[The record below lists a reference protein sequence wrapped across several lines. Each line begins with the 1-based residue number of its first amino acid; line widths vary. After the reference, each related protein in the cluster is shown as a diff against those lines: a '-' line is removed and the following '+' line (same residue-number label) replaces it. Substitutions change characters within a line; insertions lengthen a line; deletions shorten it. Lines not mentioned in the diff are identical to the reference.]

1 MQSPIL
7 EPTTFFQT
15 PTDNASLSK
24 KTVLLTRADLRGR
37 GITFSNVHQISL
49 EQRGFF
55 PRRVT
60 LSPAKVAWI
69 EAEVDAWLDNRIAS
83 RPMPQEVHQ

>member
-15 PTDNASLSK
+15 PTDDASLSK
-24 KTVLLTRADLRGR
+24 KIVLLTRSDLRGR
-37 GITFSNVHQISL
+37 GINFSNVHQLSL
-49 EQRGFF
+49 EHRGLF

-69 EAEVDAWLDNRIAS
+69 EAEIDAWLDSRIAS
-83 RPMPQEVHQ
+83 RATPQEAQ